1 MYKEN
6 FAKKLREARKE
17 AGYTQK
23 YVEECTGISQSILA
37 YLETGKREPSI
48 ENLGTLIDFYGI
60 NANWL
65 LGTGTPKFETESQRK
80 PQRQQQAAR

>member
-6 FAKKLREARKE
+6 FAKKLKAARKE

-23 YVEECTGISQSILA
+23 QVEEYTGISQSILA

-48 ENLGTLIDFYGI
+48 ENLGILIDFYGI

-65 LGTGTPKFETESQRK
+65 LGTGTPKFESINKR
-80 PQRQQQAAR
+80 